1 MKILFTLFL
10 TCILTIGVVTAQTS
24 SVAVSVDVNKNSSLS
39 IYGTTNIVNFKLTQN
54 SENFIQKNMII
65 TASQNNNKLY
75 LSENQ
80 LIVPVKNFNSTNKMA
95 LRDFYKLVK
104 SDEYPTMN
112 IQLDH
117 IDLPT
122 TSMPSSGT
130 AVVAVTITGV
140 TKKYNFPIKS
150 NKNGTSYT
158 FDVEKDINIRDF
170 GLEPPVQMMGMLK
183 VNEIININFKMICNI
198 QPMESAQAK

>member
-1 MKILFTLFL
+1 MKKLFTLFL

-54 SENFIQKNMII
+54 SEDFIQKNMII

-122 TSMPSSGT
+122 ASMPTSGT

-183 VNEIININFKMICNI
+183 VNEIININFKMICDI
-198 QPMESAQAK
+198 QPMESAQVK